1 MSDKE
6 KLTKPEKLRKLKQC
20 IDIFAISFDPNTK
33 TRIYNTSTSN
43 YINNLLEI
51 WSIFDSLL
59 NVEQDEFTIKQTP
72 EQTPEER
79 MKYIFNESFG
89 GEAYLRTNSLS
100 DKLKLIRELLTP
112 TYLSNLIIDALQYSA
127 ETKDPSVLSNFYDEK
142 IRHFLIELFVT
153 ENNSSPNNTDYSD
166 ELIEDIIGFK
176 KVKGGVLGCIEIH
189 AGVGRFLPG
198 RNKYCE
204 TLIKTICE
212 KLLKFNIK
220 FIISDTVRDKCFGG
234 EKGWKVFENN
244 TKKNLKVS
252 QENAIT
258 QGYVILTSGPA
269 GGRSSRRRKAYKTTR
284 RNNKNK
290 NKKQYRRKRH
300 TKRCKKS
307 HRRIRR

>member
-6 KLTKPEKLRKLKQC
+6 KLTKPEKLRKLKEC
-20 IDIFAISFDPNTK
+20 IDIFASSFDPNTE
-33 TRIYNTSTSN
+33 TRIHTTSTSK

-72 EQTPEER
+72 EER

-89 GEAYLRTNSLS
+89 GEAYLLTNSLS

-112 TYLSNLIIDALQYSA
+112 TYLSKLIIDALKYSA
-127 ETKDPSVLSNFYDEK
+127 ETKDTTVLSNFYDEK

-176 KVKGGVLGCIEIH
+176 KAKGGVLGCIEIH

-204 TLIKTICE
+204 TLIKTICK
-212 KLLKFNIK
+212 KLLNLNIN
-220 FIISDTVRDKCFGG
+220 FIMSDTVRDKCFGG
-234 EKGWKVFENN
+234 EEGWKHFKN
-244 TKKNLKVS
+244 TTKDKLKVS
-252 QENAIT
+252 DKNAIT
-258 QGYVILTSGPA
+258 RGYVILTSDSA

-307 HRRIRR
+307 HRKSRR